1 MRYLLL
7 LTGEDPGT
15 EVEPDP
21 SVCAD
26 WTAEMTRRG
35 VLRQAEGL
43 RPVAEST
50 TVRVRGDEVLLTD
63 GPFAETKDQIG
74 GLNIVECADLDEAIE
89 VAASH
94 PAAALG
100 AVEIR
105 PIMDPMPDR

>member
-26 WTAEMTRRG
+26 WTDEMTRRG

-74 GLNIVECADLDEAIE
+74 GLNIVECADLDEAIG

-105 PIMDPMPDR
+105 PIMDPLPDR